1 LSLERDLGASRRLPI
16 EAGIVTRTLL
26 LLFVAAILQGG
37 APAMRSLDKGGQS
50 NIDDARQAVA
60 RTQADWAAL
69 WRQHASDRPMP
80 KVDFSK
86 EIVVGVFMGSRPTAG
101 FAIEIVGTREEQGA
115 LVVQYKEARPARGL
129 VTAQIIT
136 SAYHI
141 AALPKRAGEVKF
153 EPVP

>member
-1 LSLERDLGASRRLPI
+1 
-16 EAGIVTRTLL
+16 
-26 LLFVAAILQGG
+26 
-37 APAMRSLDKGGQS
+37 
-50 NIDDARQAVA
+50 
-60 RTQADWAAL
+60 
-69 WRQHASDRPMP
+69 MP